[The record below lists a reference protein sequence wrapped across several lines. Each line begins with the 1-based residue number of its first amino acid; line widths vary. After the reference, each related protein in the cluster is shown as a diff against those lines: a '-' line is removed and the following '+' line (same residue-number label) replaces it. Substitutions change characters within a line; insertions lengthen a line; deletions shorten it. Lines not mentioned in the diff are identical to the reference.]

1 MKIHVQCSLTVGK
14 SFCDN
19 MVVLY
24 SSVKSKLV
32 KLTYISCHSRAVVEQ
47 FAESEIC
54 DFDEAPFVFL
64 GQENVLQL
72 QVAVTNVVVVKVLD
86 PF

>member
-1 MKIHVQCSLTVGK
+1 MTMLLCDTV
-14 SFCDN
+14 FAEN
-19 MVVLY
+19 TAVLLYY
-24 SSVKSKLV
+24 SVRSKQV
-32 KLTYISCHSRAVVEQ
+32 KLTYVSGHSRAVVEQ
-47 FAESEIC
+47 FAESKIC